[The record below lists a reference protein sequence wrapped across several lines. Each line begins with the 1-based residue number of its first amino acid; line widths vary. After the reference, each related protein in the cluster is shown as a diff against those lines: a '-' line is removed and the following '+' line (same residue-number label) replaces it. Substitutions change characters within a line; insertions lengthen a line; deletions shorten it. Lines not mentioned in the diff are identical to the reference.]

1 MKHKSYIDSKTYRIR
16 KDGSCLRVNGWYLD
30 DSGRPAD
37 FSALINGR
45 PARLTLKRRS
55 RPDAAGRYARWN
67 PPPTAA
73 FPSKCFPKTG
83 RRCASLSSGRKPRAG
98 RSGC

>member
-1 MKHKSYIDSKTYRIR
+1 MTAPAWTGADFHTHRAAPPAPTGEPDRSTNPILTPKPTGIR

-45 PARLTLKRRS
+45 PGPAHAEAALP
-55 RPDAAGRYARWN
+55 PDAAGRYAR
-67 PPPTAA
+67 
-73 FPSKCFPKTG
+73 
-83 RRCASLSSGRKPRAG
+83 
-98 RSGC
+98 